1 LKTRLSQYAEGIMEA
16 AWLAAIIVVPV
27 FFNVYSS
34 RIFEPDKITLLR
46 TLALVILAAWLT
58 KLIEVGGVRWERLDP
73 GESRLKT
80 ILRIPLVT
88 PVIALA
94 VVYILATIFSVTP
107 RVSLWGS
114 YQRLQGTYTMVSYIV
129 VFTAL
134 VVNLRHRAQIERLIG
149 TAILASLPVSLY
161 GVLQRFGI
169 DPIPWGG
176 DVVARIASNMGNSI
190 FVAAFLVMVFPLTF
204 IRIVESFEALL
215 TDRGQLGSNF
225 VRATVYVFILAL
237 QAIAIYYSGSRG
249 PWLGW
254 AASLVFIG
262 LGLSLIWRARWL
274 TIVGVVLA
282 IVAGAFLITL
292 NIPNGPLENVSNR
305 PEFARVGTLLDA
317 GSRTGRVRTLIWQGA
332 SDLVQPHEPLEFPS
346 GDRDN
351 FNFMR
356 PLIGYGPESMYVAYN
371 RFYPPELTQV
381 EKRNA
386 SPDRSH
392 NETWDS
398 LVITGV
404 FGLIAYLT
412 LFGSVIYF
420 GLKWL
425 GLIKGRRQIIIFLSL
440 FILSGVLSAVIF
452 SIWRGVGYLGVAL
465 PFGMVFGMILY
476 LIVFAIFGKFEIL
489 DTVDRKLQAYLLLGL
504 LAGIIAHWVEINF
517 GIAIAATRTY
527 FWVYTGMLL
536 LIGYILPLNAEFGVA
551 SSMGSEIPMIVGK
564 EGQQG
569 AKTKEDR
576 NPRHPQ
582 VTQKGN
588 RSNKGI
594 GKRKRRGRNARG
606 GFAGVNLPIYIREA
620 LIVAL
625 IVTLILITLGYDFIT
640 NTSRQVG
647 AMKTLWSSLTEL
659 SKGGSRTSYGVLA
672 LLVTTW
678 LVGVFLLVSESVQFG
693 IKIEHDRISDW
704 LKMIAIGL
712 GVSLVLAIGFWLW
725 HASGLSELTNT
736 TANTLDQVLVQVK
749 KSEGLLTSYY
759 LYLFAMVFGLALILP
774 IAWSQITTRL
784 GAISMVTSAVAFVV
798 AFGLSGY
805 TNMRVIQA
813 DIAFKTAELFNRPG
827 QWPVAIEIYNHA
839 NDLAPNED
847 YYYLFLGRAYLE
859 HAKTLQDE
867 IEREKLIAKAESD
880 LLRAQNINP
889 LNTDHTANLARL
901 YSLWTA
907 YSAAP
912 PNRQRRA
919 QLSDEYFSKAVSLS
933 PNNARL
939 WDEWAVLNLNSL
951 QNPEK
956 AYQQLQRALELDP
969 NYDWTYGLLGDYLIR
984 YVANAPDVQES
995 SKADAL
1001 ILATDYYSQALMLV
1015 GSSNNQLKFSYA
1027 SALGGLLAQSGKYEQ
1042 AIEVYLQAIQ
1052 AMPNTQDRWR
1062 VEFIL
1067 ARIYAQIGD
1076 IPVALQ
1082 YAQSALTL
1090 APEDQKEALQNL
1102 IVQLGGE

>member
-1 LKTRLSQYAEGIMEA
+1 
-16 AWLAAIIVVPV
+16 
-27 FFNVYSS
+27 
-34 RIFEPDKITLLR
+34 
-46 TLALVILAAWLT
+46 
-58 KLIEVGGVRWERLDP
+58 
-73 GESRLKT
+73 
-80 ILRIPLVT
+80 
-88 PVIALA
+88 
-94 VVYILATIFSVTP
+94 
-107 RVSLWGS
+107 
-114 YQRLQGTYTMVSYIV
+114 
-129 VFTAL
+129 
-134 VVNLRHRAQIERLIG
+134 
-149 TAILASLPVSLY
+149 
-161 GVLQRFGI
+161 
-169 DPIPWGG
+169 
-176 DVVARIASNMGNSI
+176 
-190 FVAAFLVMVFPLTF
+190 
-204 IRIVESFEALL
+204 
-215 TDRGQLGSNF
+215 
-225 VRATVYVFILAL
+225 
-237 QAIAIYYSGSRG
+237 
-249 PWLGW
+249 
-254 AASLVFIG
+254 
-262 LGLSLIWRARWL
+262 
-274 TIVGVVLA
+274 
-282 IVAGAFLITL
+282 
-292 NIPNGPLENVSNR
+292 
-305 PEFARVGTLLDA
+305 
-317 GSRTGRVRTLIWQGA
+317 
-332 SDLVQPHEPLEFPS
+332 
-346 GDRDN
+346 
-351 FNFMR
+351 
-356 PLIGYGPESMYVAYN
+356 
-371 RFYPPELTQV
+371 
-381 EKRNA
+381 
-386 SPDRSH
+386 
-392 NETWDS
+392 
-398 LVITGV
+398 
-404 FGLIAYLT
+404 
-412 LFGSVIYF
+412 
-420 GLKWL
+420 
-425 GLIKGRRQIIIFLSL
+425 
-440 FILSGVLSAVIF
+440 
-452 SIWRGVGYLGVAL
+452 
-465 PFGMVFGMILY
+465 
-476 LIVFAIFGKFEIL
+476 
-489 DTVDRKLQAYLLLGL
+489 
-504 LAGIIAHWVEINF
+504 
-517 GIAIAATRTY
+517 
-527 FWVYTGMLL
+527 
-536 LIGYILPLNAEFGVA
+536 
-551 SSMGSEIPMIVGK
+551 
-564 EGQQG
+564 
-569 AKTKEDR
+569 
-576 NPRHPQ
+576 
-582 VTQKGN
+582 
-588 RSNKGI
+588 
-594 GKRKRRGRNARG
+594 
-606 GFAGVNLPIYIREA
+606 
-620 LIVAL
+620 
-625 IVTLILITLGYDFIT
+625 
-640 NTSRQVG
+640 
-647 AMKTLWSSLTEL
+647 
-659 SKGGSRTSYGVLA
+659 
-672 LLVTTW
+672 
-678 LVGVFLLVSESVQFG
+678 
-693 IKIEHDRISDW
+693 
-704 LKMIAIGL
+704 
-712 GVSLVLAIGFWLW
+712 
-725 HASGLSELTNT
+725 
-736 TANTLDQVLVQVK
+736 
-749 KSEGLLTSYY
+749 
-759 LYLFAMVFGLALILP
+759 MVFGLALILP